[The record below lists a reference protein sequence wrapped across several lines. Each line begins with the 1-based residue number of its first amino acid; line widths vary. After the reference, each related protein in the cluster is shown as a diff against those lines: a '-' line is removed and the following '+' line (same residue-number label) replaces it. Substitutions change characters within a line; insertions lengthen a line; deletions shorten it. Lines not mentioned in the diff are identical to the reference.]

1 MNEMENRL
9 RVNLS
14 SKKKSRTNW
23 LKYYQTGYKGMASYV
38 DFVKCLLA
46 WFEFIKIWVKKKLKN
61 NFRL

>member
-14 SKKKSRTNW
+14 SKKNLGRIG

-46 WFEFIKIWVKKKLKN
+46 WFEFIKIWVKKN
-61 NFRL
+61 